1 MKPKKTNKKRK
12 KTNKKLKK
20 RINNN
25 TRKKITKHTI
35 DYIFG
40 YGSLISSE
48 SRKYTGKG
56 YIGKAIPVILSKKA
70 GFIRKWVC
78 KKSTNGKMS
87 FLGLEKTTKST
98 NIYGVLCPIF
108 KCIENFDKRE
118 KGYKRIKINSK
129 ESRKLFKPFI
139 KNKLPRE
146 PFNVYI
152 YTVETSV
159 PPNKK
164 CPISQQYLDVVIN
177 GCLEYSK
184 KFAKHFLKNTI
195 NWRDS
200 NGEVYWINNRNKE
213 YKKKYKIKKLN
224 FKNIDKILKETIPQY
239 YKGRI

>member
-1 MKPKKTNKKRK
+1 MKTCKKCKKRK
-12 KTNKKLKK
+12 
-20 RINNN
+20 R
-25 TRKKITKHTI
+25 TRKKTKKQTT

-48 SRKYTGKG
+48 SRIYTGKV

-78 KKSTNGKMS
+78 KKSTKGKRS

-118 KGYKRIKINSK
+118 KGYKRVKINSK
-129 ESRKLFKPFI
+129 ESRKLLKPFL
-139 KNKLPRE
+139 KNKLPQE

-152 YTVETSV
+152 YTVETSS
-159 PPNKK
+159 PPNKM
-164 CPISQQYLDVVIN
+164 CPISQQYLDVVLS

-184 KFAKHFLKNTI
+184 TFAKHFLKNTK
-195 NWRDS
+195 NWS
-200 NGEVYWINNRNKE
+200 NSKKDIYWINNRTKE
-213 YKKKYKIKKLN
+213 YKKKYRIKNINYKI
-224 FKNIDKILKETIPQY
+224 IDKITKETIPHY
-239 YKGRI
+239 YKKRIEVSI

>member
-1 MKPKKTNKKRK
+1 MKTKKTNKKCK
-12 KTNKKLKK
+12 NKKYKNKTKKIKK
-20 RINNN
+20 R
-25 TRKKITKHTI
+25 TT

-78 KKSTNGKMS
+78 KKSTKGKRS

-118 KGYKRIKINSK
+118 KGYKRVKIKINSK
-129 ESRKLFKPFI
+129 ESRKLFKPFL

-152 YTVETSV
+152 YTVETSS

-164 CPISQQYLDVVIN
+164 CPISQQYLDVVIS

-184 KFAKHFLKNTI
+184 TFAKHFLKNTK
-195 NWRDS
+195 NWNDS
-200 NGEVYWINNRNKE
+200 NGEVYWINNRNKK

-224 FKNIDKILKETIPQY
+224 YKNIDKILTETIPQY
-239 YKGRI
+239 YKGRL